1 MSNPDINFFAKTNF
15 RNQEVPFG
23 IKTDDRRRHMYI
35 IGKTGMGKTTLM
47 ENMVIQDILNGHGVC
62 FIDPHGDSVAKI
74 LDFVPS
80 SRVNDVIYFNPA
92 DLDHPIAFNILEA
105 VDTRYKHLVASGLM
119 GVFTKL
125 WANMWS
131 SRMEYILNNT
141 ILALLESPGNTMLGI
156 VRMYVDKKYRK
167 KIVDNIK
174 DPMVRAFWVDEF
186 ANYAEKYRTEAVAP
200 IQNKVGQFL
209 SSGVIRNIVGQPRST
224 IDLRS
229 IMDNKKILLLDLSKG
244 KVGEDNSALLGA
256 MIITKL
262 QLAAL
267 SRVDIP
273 EEQRLDFYLY
283 VDEFQNFVTESF
295 ATILSEARKYR
306 LNLIMGHQYIGQLAP
321 DRNNTKVRDAVFGN
335 VGTMVVFRVGAA
347 DAEFL
352 ETEFDPTYT
361 PTDIVNLPKY
371 NIILKLMINGVSSDP
386 FSAITMPVN
395 ESWRTG
401 NAEKVIKV
409 SRERYGNTVAE
420 VEEKISRWMGAE
432 FHEQQAVL
440 IGSESPQVADQTE
453 FGETESVSIIAEEPK
468 PKLKESYAPEP
479 APAIQPV
486 AADEPFVL
494 ESTDFILNEQTP
506 EAVAV
511 SPEPARAVV
520 EKVEKA
526 FIEVPIERAPRPQQ
540 SHGQGQRA
548 THGHKSGQQQRH
560 GGETQQ
566 RDHRSGNQGQGSAH
580 GPKKFDRHAKQ
591 KKDKKHENPI
601 WDTVRTIDQT
611 KTKDLLKKVET
622 AVSQVH
628 VAPPSQPKALEPSQP
643 PHQDASPHVLK
654 PGEVKS
660 F

>member
-1 MSNPDINFFAKTNF
+1 MPNPDINFFAKTNF

-47 ENMVIQDILNGHGVC
+47 ENMVIQDIINGHGVC

-74 LDFVPS
+74 LDYVPS
-80 SRVNDVIYFNPA
+80 NRVNDVIYFNPA
-92 DLDHPIAFNILEA
+92 DLDFPIAFNILEA
-105 VDTRYKHLVASGLM
+105 VDTKYKHLVASGLM

-174 DPMVRAFWVDEF
+174 DPMVRAFWIDEF

-209 SSGVIRNIVGQPRST
+209 SSGVIRNIVGQPKST
-224 IDLRS
+224 IDLRD

-273 EEQRLDFYLY
+273 EEERQDFYLY

-371 NIILKLMINGVSSDP
+371 NVVLKLMINGVSSDP

-395 ESWRTG
+395 DAWKSG
-401 NAEKVIKV
+401 NASKVIKV
-409 SRERYGNTVAE
+409 SRERYGNHVAE

-440 IGSESPQVADQTE
+440 IGSEQANIGAQKDFAEIPGDVEKLPDLKSDKFVEKSTGNIPNEKRESLSIPVQ
-453 FGETESVSIIAEEPK
+453 ET
-468 PKLKESYAPEP
+468 
-479 APAIQPV
+479 APADLI
-486 AADEPFVL
+486 L
-494 ESTDFILNEQTP
+494 EDRPTDNKSQTNKP
-506 EAVAV
+506 LPNQATN
-511 SPEPARAVV
+511 
-520 EKVEKA
+520 
-526 FIEVPIERAPRPQQ
+526 Q
-540 SHGQGQRA
+540 SNR
-548 THGHKSGQQQRH
+548 
-560 GGETQQ
+560 TQQ
-566 RDHRSGNQGQGSAH
+566 RPIDQHSKHNREQRPSGHNRPQRKPERH
-580 GPKKFDRHAKQ
+580 PRPNKKT
-591 KKDKKHENPI
+591 ENPI
-601 WDTVRTIDQT
+601 WDTVRNMDQS
-611 KTKDLLKKVET
+611 KTKDLLNKVEA
-622 AVSQVH
+622 AVSQVKLE
-628 VAPPSQPKALEPSQP
+628 AKTEPQPINPSQAQQNNSQSGSQP
-643 PHQDASPHVLK
+643 QVLK
-654 PGEVKS
+654 PGEVKT